1 MAEFHLSDYKKRWED
16 LMDLGIELLSD
27 ETLGSLKKKIKKK
40 KDEKYEI
47 QYEYIT
53 LVFPPGS
60 NPPTRNSI

>member
-1 MAEFHLSDYKKRWED
+1 
-16 LMDLGIELLSD
+16 MDLGIELLSD
-27 ETLGSLKKKIKKK
+27 ETFGSLKKKIKKK